1 MKHLS
6 RLTSSA
12 ELWNAPRT
20 AWTRADDDSA
30 ALEKAAAAALER
42 KAKATKIESYCK
54 TRIEFELE
62 SLSIESDRFFVPFN
76 PPRFKRNK
84 KGELKEEK
92 MPMEFLSISAGPLE
106 FRIFKNTDPGNVIR
120 RSHEIRRRCGEAAA
134 KKFTDT
140 ALPFLKPKESK
151 PERKPLE
158 NPFHLTASG
167 ICNRFRKGKMQ
178 AEIGSPMFEYK
189 DSEQA
194 EKDILKSATLADA
207 FSAADAMRKAF
218 APSRRRK
225 AA

>member
-1 MKHLS
+1 
-6 RLTSSA
+6 
-12 ELWNAPRT
+12 
-20 AWTRADDDSA
+20 
-30 ALEKAAAAALER
+30 LER
-42 KAKATKIESYCK
+42 KTKATKIESYCK

-134 KKFTDT
+134 KKFIHT
-140 ALPFLKPKESK
+140 AFVDDGSGKPFIKPKESK

-218 APSRRRK
+218 TPSRHRK